1 MARHRTDSLVVVFA
15 LLLAL
20 VSPSAARSQ
29 GNGVPWEVT
38 LTPTVNPLP
47 IGSCGAVRLTLEDRA
62 RKDHARN
69 TAGSY
74 VQTEHFD
81 LEVDAGGKAIGQYHG
96 ANMFV
101 VCACQGA
108 TIGASGTVIATY
120 PAKGLDEKKKTK
132 GVAFQAKAPFTIAK
146 AVGGFN
152 PQGCAPSTTTVTSTG
167 TGTSGG
173 TTVTSGSTTTTTTAP
188 PVATGAPVATA
199 PTTTPVEL
207 VAVTTMPLG
216 TAQQGGAAPTAPTSA
231 PPTTAPTGT
240 MGGTLAQPVAVVGTP
255 ITRSPTAAPVTAPA
269 AGPSPSGINITG
281 TPASASLSWLTVLGA
296 TSYTVTRKQGT
307 AVQATQTLAGSA
319 KGMTDV
325 GLRAS
330 TSYTYTLT
338 AIQADGRAGS
348 VSGGF
353 VTPPAQN
360 PTMFFA
366 SQLATGE
373 VQLFWAPVL
382 GATYYVVLG
391 PGSSNGGVKVSGTS
405 LLVTGAP
412 AGPQTW
418 LVGSYYDPGPTPA
431 TGVGQN
437 AISTPASEFK
447 QAQLDVAPPS
457 TTAKWTSFKPS
468 VNGFGFV
475 NDFTNNFIPPPVG
488 LTSSGLCG
496 GMSYSVMDYF
506 LTNDSIP
513 TQAFRPANGT
523 TLQMYFYG
531 RQVTSLQQN
540 LDRWVEA
547 TVNPLGSRTRE
558 FFNWGIN
565 ERLAQIRS
573 FVDRN
578 RPVPLG
584 MKGTDGGFGGD
595 HQVLAIG
602 YDMGRYKGDLGAYK
616 QDVKIFILDP
626 NFPRQIMTLVPDTA
640 GLQFHYSQRPDKPIW
655 RTYFVDDRYQPMTPP
670 SIPTPSYANDG
681 LVHELHLEF
690 ETGADDMRGGADHVD
705 FKLKLVDG
713 TVQTYQNISLGG
725 RWLPN
730 YTETAV
736 VTLSTPVSVASML
749 NIQITTNATGGI
761 SGDNWDMKSVK
772 FTAIGNGISR
782 DLFGKAL
789 GPYRFVGGGLPFMV
803 YLPK

>member
-1 MARHRTDSLVVVFA
+1 
-15 LLLAL
+15 
-20 VSPSAARSQ
+20 
-29 GNGVPWEVT
+29 
-38 LTPTVNPLP
+38 
-47 IGSCGAVRLTLEDRA
+47 
-62 RKDHARN
+62 
-69 TAGSY
+69 
-74 VQTEHFD
+74 
-81 LEVDAGGKAIGQYHG
+81 
-96 ANMFV
+96 
-101 VCACQGA
+101 
-108 TIGASGTVIATY
+108 
-120 PAKGLDEKKKTK
+120 
-132 GVAFQAKAPFTIAK
+132 
-146 AVGGFN
+146 
-152 PQGCAPSTTTVTSTG
+152 
-167 TGTSGG
+167 
-173 TTVTSGSTTTTTTAP
+173 
-188 PVATGAPVATA
+188 
-199 PTTTPVEL
+199 
-207 VAVTTMPLG
+207 
-216 TAQQGGAAPTAPTSA
+216 
-231 PPTTAPTGT
+231 
-240 MGGTLAQPVAVVGTP
+240 
-255 ITRSPTAAPVTAPA
+255 
-269 AGPSPSGINITG
+269 
-281 TPASASLSWLTVLGA
+281 
-296 TSYTVTRKQGT
+296 
-307 AVQATQTLAGSA
+307 
-319 KGMTDV
+319 
-325 GLRAS
+325 
-330 TSYTYTLT
+330 
-338 AIQADGRAGS
+338 
-348 VSGGF
+348 
-353 VTPPAQN
+353 
-360 PTMFFA
+360 
-366 SQLATGE
+366 
-373 VQLFWAPVL
+373 
-382 GATYYVVLG
+382 
-391 PGSSNGGVKVSGTS
+391 
-405 LLVTGAP
+405 
-412 AGPQTW
+412 
-418 LVGSYYDPGPTPA
+418 
-431 TGVGQN
+431 
-437 AISTPASEFK
+437 
-447 QAQLDVAPPS
+447 
-457 TTAKWTSFKPS
+457 
-468 VNGFGFV
+468 
-475 NDFTNNFIPPPVG
+475 
-488 LTSSGLCG
+488 
-496 GMSYSVMDYF
+496 VMDYV
-506 LTNDSIP
+506 LTNGSIP
-513 TQAFRPANGT
+513 TQEFRPANGT

-736 VTLSTPVSVASML
+736 VTLSTPVPVASML
-749 NIQITTNATGGI
+749 NIQITTNATGGV

-789 GPYRFVGGGLPFMV
+789 GPYRFEGGGLPFMV